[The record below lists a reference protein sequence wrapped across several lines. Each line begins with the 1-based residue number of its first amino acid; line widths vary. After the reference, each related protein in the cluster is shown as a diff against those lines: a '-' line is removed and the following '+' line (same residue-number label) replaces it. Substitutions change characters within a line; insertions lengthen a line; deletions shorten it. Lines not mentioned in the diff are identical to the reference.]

1 MKAGGQRGGEKRGEE
16 WRDSKRQPARQ
27 IDRQTDRQTRD
38 YERVRVG
45 LGRTDSR
52 LSPDSRTMGRI
63 LTDVQIHSAGRDDS
77 DVCGRS
83 RVLAV
88 CT

>member
-1 MKAGGQRGGEKRGEE
+1 MKAGGQRGEEKRTETA
-16 WRDSKRQPARQ
+16 RARQ

-38 YERVRVG
+38 YERVRV
-45 LGRTDSR
+45 GRTDSR

-88 CT
+88 CA